1 MKNPRSIALSTSR
14 SGITLFKWGALLLFT
29 IAFWLRVSP
38 AFAVDE
44 VEFFCNGSSGA
55 TCDVFQVDGGNTSTG
70 AADTCVRGEF
80 RCPTTAEE
88 ENPVWPAD
96 WDALLFPSNLLPSP
110 IPPTEGSP
118 PGAWSFA
125 TPWGGSGSFG
135 GIITSTL
142 VSTGTSTILKQG
154 TKNTDDLSKWVVA
167 TQSSPPKDAYLAAAL
182 ASYSSPGG
190 AGTLPGD
197 LLLYFASTRFSPN
210 GSATVGIWFFQ
221 ENVFVCPSGTA
232 MCAED
237 SSGNIVPANHTNG
250 DLFLFLTYSGGGEAS
265 IQAAKWIGNGT
276 SGFLGPATNL
286 VTCPTPNDQA
296 CAVTNQL
303 SSITLGKSSTASQA
317 LGEGFNVS
325 GPGFAGFPGG
335 VVPTLQFQEGGV
347 DVNSIFGG
355 PAPCFSSVL
364 FASISSG
371 SSPNTAAMKSILLG
385 SFNTCAISATK
396 SCGNAQ
402 LNTSTGTIT
411 YTISGDVTDTGGG
424 AMENLSIADTFNG
437 SPQTISS
444 LACSCSSDCSFDGPP
459 GCTTAV
465 VQPGG
470 TVHYSAMFTTAANGG
485 MDTVTATMAGVG
497 GGFATATSNT
507 ASCPSVGQPRLTTTA
522 TASGPSISD
531 TGHLTGA
538 TAAAGGTITFHL
550 FSDAACMT
558 EVKTGLSPVS
568 VNGNGNYNSGS
579 FTPTAAGTYY
589 WTASYSGDTNNFP
602 VSTKCGEAGESVN
615 APSIST
621 RLSASAIAVGQ
632 SVTDSATLHNAT
644 SDAGGTVT
652 YSVFN
657 NNTCTGTPVANGGTV
672 TVTGGVVPNSN
683 SVTFNSA
690 GTFYWQASYS
700 GDAHNASAKSACTS
714 EQLTV
719 IGPCILGYP
728 DHSNDPRSSVTF
740 NESSV
745 LRAFNT
751 YGSGSSLRIAAFYS
765 DEHAM
770 ELGIRQNTVKTASGT
785 TVVGTYPVSPL
796 PSSPASAS
804 PVQVGS
810 TDIDPVDADGIDQ
823 DGVDTALGTTGSGGG
838 RPMFP
843 ALFVTDITDNPSP
856 TNRSGDWQQGP
867 LATRGAYPPNAV
879 FGTWKSATRW
889 VDKTKTP
896 FLVTITVDKDPLAN
910 STLGPGSDPPPPFA
924 VKAEAYQAE
933 ASWNA
938 SSLGLAPGHVYR
950 LQFMVH
956 DGDQNK
962 TGGDS
967 GEDCVNVI
975 IPE

>member
-1 MKNPRSIALSTSR
+1 MKNPRNIALSTSR

-232 MCAED
+232 MCTED

-265 IQAAKWIGNGT
+265 IQAAKWIGNGI
-276 SGFLGPATNL
+276 SGSLGPATNL

-396 SCGNAQ
+396 SCGNTQ

-602 VSTKCGEAGESVN
+602 VLTKCGEAGESVN

-621 RLSASAIAVGQ
+621 RLSANAIAVGQ

-690 GTFYWQASYS
+690 GTFYRLS
-700 GDAHNASAKSACTS
+700 GPYQRPALERHV
-714 EQLTV
+714 Q
-719 IGPCILGYP
+719 
-728 DHSNDPRSSVTF
+728 R
-740 NESSV
+740 
-745 LRAFNT
+745 
-751 YGSGSSLRIAAFYS
+751 
-765 DEHAM
+765 
-770 ELGIRQNTVKTASGT
+770 ELGAQGVQYLRERFEPADRGLLQRRACDGAGDQAEHRKDGERNDGGRHVSRESAPFEPGQRLSCTGRLDRHRSRRCGRHRSGRSRHCPWDHGERWRPADVPGALRHRHHRQSQSHQPVGRLAARHPGHSGC
-785 TVVGTYPVSPL
+785 L
-796 PSSPASAS
+796 PAGRSLWD
-804 PVQVGS
+804 VEERDQVCRQ
-810 TDIDPVDADGIDQ
+810 DQ
-823 DGVDTALGTTGSGGG
+823 DTIPGDDNG
-838 RPMFP
+838 R
-843 ALFVTDITDNPSP
+843 
-856 TNRSGDWQQGP
+856 
-867 LATRGAYPPNAV
+867 
-879 FGTWKSATRW
+879 
-889 VDKTKTP
+889 
-896 FLVTITVDKDPLAN
+896 
-910 STLGPGSDPPPPFA
+910 
-924 VKAEAYQAE
+924 
-933 ASWNA
+933 
-938 SSLGLAPGHVYR
+938 
-950 LQFMVH
+950 
-956 DGDQNK
+956 
-962 TGGDS
+962 
-967 GEDCVNVI
+967 
-975 IPE
+975 